1 MSKNARS
8 ELVDLFFRFQSMVQ
22 ALRSLPG
29 IEALSPEHE
38 ALLNLIGSHWHAG
51 QTLSVREA
59 MRSAAYGSPAT
70 IHKRL
75 HVLRIIGLI
84 DLEVAEN
91 DSRKRIIVPSAHAIS
106 YFAAQAKAIKSA
118 TKL

>member
-1 MSKNARS
+1 MTKSARS

-29 IEALSPEHE
+29 VEGLSPELE
-38 ALLNLIGSHWHAG
+38 ALLNLIGSHWHSRK
-51 QTLSVREA
+51 TLSVREA

-75 HVLRIIGLI
+75 HFLRAIGLI
-84 DLEVAEN
+84 DLEVAAN
-91 DSRKRIIVPSAHAIS
+91 DSRKRIIVPTAHAIGF
-106 YFAAQAKAIKSA
+106 FAAQAKAMKSL
-118 TKL
+118 TKS